1 MANTTFNGP
10 VRSQN
15 GFQDISIDATT
26 GAVTTDS
33 TYATDATV
41 GGSAKVTDGIS
52 NKTGVVA
59 ATGTILQMANGFAA
73 AMVKNTHYLTPAN
86 GNAITATLPAQA
98 DSDEG
103 DSIIVDYNVLASNGQ
118 TMKFGTAGE
127 FFAVNSVIYKNTT
140 VLANV
145 NAVLVANG
153 TSHDFL
159 NAVGLTNAGPGI
171 GSRIIFTY
179 SGAAWRVEARLAS
192 SGTAAAAG
200 TSVFATS

>member
-10 VRSQN
+10 VRSEN
-15 GFQDISIDATT
+15 GFQDISINATT

-33 TYATDATV
+33 TYSNDATV
-41 GGSAKVTDGIS
+41 GGSVRVTNGIS

-59 ATGTILQMANGFAA
+59 PTETILQMANGFSAA
-73 AMVKNTHYLTPAN
+73 LLQNTHYLTPAD
-86 GNAITATLPAQA
+86 GNAITATLPPQ
-98 DSDEG
+98 SISEEG

-127 FFAVNSVIYKNTT
+127 YFEANSVIYKNTT

-171 GSRIIFTY
+171 GSRIIFTFNG
-179 SGAAWRVEARLAS
+179 SVWRVEARFAS

-200 TSVFATS
+200 TSVFATT

>member
-10 VRSQN
+10 VRSEN
-15 GFQDISIDATT
+15 GFQDISINATT

-41 GGSAKVTDGIS
+41 GGSVRVTNGIS

-59 ATGTILQMANGFAA
+59 PTETILQMANGFSAA
-73 AMVKNTHYLTPAN
+73 LLQNTHYLTPAD
-86 GNAITATLPAQA
+86 GNAITATLPPQ
-98 DSDEG
+98 SISEEG

-179 SGAAWRVEARLAS
+179 SGAAWRAEARLAS

-200 TSVFATS
+200 TSVFATT

>member
-1 MANTTFNGP
+1 
-10 VRSQN
+10 
-15 GFQDISIDATT
+15 
-26 GAVTTDS
+26 
-33 TYATDATV
+33 
-41 GGSAKVTDGIS
+41 
-52 NKTGVVA
+52 
-59 ATGTILQMANGFAA
+59 
-73 AMVKNTHYLTPAN
+73 
-86 GNAITATLPAQA
+86 
-98 DSDEG
+98 
-103 DSIIVDYNVLASNGQ
+103 
-118 TMKFGTAGE
+118 MKFGTAGE

-179 SGAAWRVEARLAS
+179 SGAAWRAEARLAS

-200 TSVFATS
+200 TSVFATT

>member
-10 VRSQN
+10 VRSEN
-15 GFQDISIDATT
+15 GFQDISINATT

-33 TYATDATV
+33 TYSNDATV
-41 GGSAKVTDGIS
+41 GGSVRVTNGIS

-59 ATGTILQMANGFAA
+59 PTETILQMANGFSAA
-73 AMVKNTHYLTPAN
+73 LLQNTHYLTPAD
-86 GNAITATLPAQA
+86 GNAITATLPPQ
-98 DSDEG
+98 SISEEG

-127 FFAVNSVIYKNTT
+127 YFEANSVIYKNTT

-179 SGAAWRVEARLAS
+179 SGAAWRAEARLTS

-200 TSVFATS
+200 TSVFATT

>member
-1 MANTTFNGP
+1 
-10 VRSQN
+10 
-15 GFQDISIDATT
+15 
-26 GAVTTDS
+26 
-33 TYATDATV
+33 
-41 GGSAKVTDGIS
+41 
-52 NKTGVVA
+52 
-59 ATGTILQMANGFAA
+59 
-73 AMVKNTHYLTPAN
+73 
-86 GNAITATLPAQA
+86 
-98 DSDEG
+98 
-103 DSIIVDYNVLASNGQ
+103 
-118 TMKFGTAGE
+118 MKFGTAGE
-127 FFAVNSVIYKNTT
+127 YFAVNSVIYKNTT